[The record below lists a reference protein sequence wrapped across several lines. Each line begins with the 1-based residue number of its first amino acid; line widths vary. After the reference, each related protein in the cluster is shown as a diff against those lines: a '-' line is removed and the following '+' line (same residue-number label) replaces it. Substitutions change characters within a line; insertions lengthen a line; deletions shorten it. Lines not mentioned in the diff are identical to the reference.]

1 MALALEVDNLDNVP
15 EHLKTEYVER
25 DGRFFLALD
34 GDIPDVSGFKNALE
48 TERERAKKAEK
59 LAKEMESKY
68 AGFDPEEYK
77 LLKEKEA
84 ALEEEKLR
92 QAGREKEIDE
102 KKQKLR
108 DEATQ
113 KILSEKDEVLKA
125 AEFKAKR
132 MEEKA
137 LDGFLSA
144 GINGSGIH
152 SFATDEA
159 IADARKVFSLDE
171 NYEVVAL
178 DADGDPL
185 FDDDGKSKLTIERY
199 FKSEK
204 LKARKPHWF
213 ETKGGGTGAYQTG
226 ASKSAKDLS
235 HLPPIER
242 LTAARKMAAN
252 KNKT

>member
-1 MALALEVDNLDNVP
+1 MALALSVDSLDGLP
-15 EHLKTEYVER
+15 DAIHSLYVEQ
-25 DGRFFLALD
+25 DGKFVLD
-34 GDIPDVSGFKNALE
+34 VDGIPDVTGLKSALE
-48 TERERAKKAEK
+48 SERAIAKAE
-59 LAKEMESKY
+59 AKAKKELEAKY

-77 LLKEKEA
+77 ALKEKES

-92 QAGREKEIDE
+92 QAGREKEIEE

-108 DEATQ
+108 DEAHQ
-113 KILSEKDEVLKA
+113 KVLDEKDEIAKA
-125 AEFKAKR
+125 LALKAKR

-137 LDGFLSA
+137 LDGFLSVGMA
-144 GINGSGIH
+144 GSGIH
-152 SFATDEA
+152 SFASDEA

-171 NYEVVAL
+171 NGDVVAL

-185 FDDDGKSKLTIERY
+185 FDDDGKTKLTISSY

-213 ETKGGGTGAYQTG
+213 ETKGGGTGAQQYG
-226 ASKSAKDLS
+226 AGKGAKDLS

-242 LTAARKMAAN
+242 LTAARKMAA

>member
-1 MALALEVDNLDNVP
+1 MALALSVDSLEGLPDAIHSLYVEKDGVYVLDVDGVP
-15 EHLKTEYVER
+15 DVTGLKT
-25 DGRFFLALD
+25 ALD
-34 GDIPDVSGFKNALE
+34 S
-48 TERERAKKAEK
+48 ERERAKKAEK
-59 LAKEMESKY
+59 ERKELESKF
-68 AGFDPEEYK
+68 AGIDIEEVK
-77 LLKEKEA
+77 AMKEKEV

-92 QAGREKEIDE
+92 QAGREKEIEE
-102 KKQKLR
+102 KKQKLIN
-108 DEATQ
+108 EAHQ
-113 KILSEKDEVLKA
+113 KALTEKDEFAKA
-125 AEFKAKR
+125 LEIKAKR

-171 NYEVVAL
+171 DGNVVAL

-185 FDDDGKSKLTIERY
+185 FDDDGKTKLTISSY

-213 ETKGGGTGAYQTG
+213 EVKGGGTGAQQYG
-226 ASKSAKDLS
+226 APRNTKDLS

-242 LTAARKMAAN
+242 LTAARKAA
-252 KNKT
+252 KKT